1 MGKSELIQFAKKV
14 EADRI
19 DKRKFKVRQ
28 ETLTKDRDVTQQWLK
43 GMKEKYPKKKDN
55 PDDPDAIDY
64 YEIEAKVEMLKN
76 QHRKEEGKI
85 YLDRMHQFS

>member
-28 ETLTKDRDVTQQWLK
+28 ETLTKDRDVT
-43 GMKEKYPKKKDN
+43 
-55 PDDPDAIDY
+55 
-64 YEIEAKVEMLKN
+64 
-76 QHRKEEGKI
+76 
-85 YLDRMHQFS
+85 